1 MMDEDALR
9 EKILNEMVVDY
20 SDALE
25 KSYALAKKFIR
36 ITKDGKVDILF
47 KDKLTG
53 TEKIS
58 LYLIGKLYAKRA
70 GLAET
75 EYVNNKELIYEI
87 GIPMNSLLPWL
98 KTLRDKNIVNTKSN
112 GRETSHTIMIN
123 AIEPILSSVNEK
135 IRTQQQDMA
144 ESNKQS

>member
-1 MMDEDALR
+1 MDEDELR

-25 KSYALAKKFIR
+25 KNYALAKKFVR

-70 GLAET
+70 GLTEN
-75 EYVNNKELIYEI
+75 EYVNNKELIDEI

-98 KTLRDKNIVNTKSN
+98 KTLRDKNIVYTKSN

-123 AIEPILSSVNEK
+123 AVEPILNTINEK
-135 IRTQQQDMA
+135 IEAQQHDTA
-144 ESNKQS
+144 ESNKVS

>member
-1 MMDEDALR
+1 MDEDALR

-25 KSYALAKKFIR
+25 KNYALAKKFIR

-70 GLAET
+70 GVTET
-75 EYVNNKELIYEI
+75 EYVNNKELIDEI

-98 KTLRDKNIVNTKSN
+98 KILRDKKIVHTESN
-112 GRETSHTIMIN
+112 GRETSHAIMIN
-123 AIEPILSSVNEK
+123 TIESVLSRINEK
-135 IRTQQQDMA
+135 IGTQKQDIA
-144 ESNKQS
+144 ESNKQN